1 MKRKWNMPLK
11 KHRESNREINET
23 IIKNNNETII
33 PDESKSSSPFKI
45 KKVFRLLNRIMKD
58 D

>member
-11 KHRESNREINET
+11 NIVRVIEINET

-45 KKVFRLLNRIMKD
+45 KKVLD
-58 D
+58 C